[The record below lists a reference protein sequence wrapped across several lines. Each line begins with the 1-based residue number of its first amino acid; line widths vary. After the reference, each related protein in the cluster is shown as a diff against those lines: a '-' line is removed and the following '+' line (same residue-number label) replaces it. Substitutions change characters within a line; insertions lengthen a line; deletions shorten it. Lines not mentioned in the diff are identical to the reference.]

1 MNIFNLF
8 SSQSLSIGLLSE
20 FSIILILLVWL
31 VFIQKNLTALKK
43 KNAELF
49 SGNKISN
56 FEDLIIAQAKNLKTL
71 DKDIQELYS
80 ISNQINNLA
89 FRGIHKT
96 AMIRFNPF
104 KEVGGDQSFAIALL
118 NGKNSGVV
126 ISSLF
131 TREGTRIY
139 SKNIVN
145 GKAEKYPLTDEES
158 KAINMAI
165 TNEAKKI

>member
-1 MNIFNLF
+1 MGIINLF
-8 SSQSLSIGLLSE
+8 SPQLLFFGLLSE
-20 FSIILILLVWL
+20 FFVILVFLIWL
-31 VFIQKNLTALKK
+31 IFIQKSLLALKR

-49 SGNKISN
+49 SGNKVSSL
-56 FEDLIIAQAKNLKTL
+56 EELIIAQSKNLKTL
-71 DKDIQELYS
+71 DKDIQELYE
-80 ISNQINNLA
+80 ISYQINNLA

-118 NGKNSGVV
+118 NGKNSGIV

-139 SKNIVN
+139 SKNIAA
-145 GKAEKYPLTDEES
+145 GKAEKYPLTEEET
-158 KAINMAI
+158 KAVSMAI
-165 TNEAKKI
+165 INEAKKI